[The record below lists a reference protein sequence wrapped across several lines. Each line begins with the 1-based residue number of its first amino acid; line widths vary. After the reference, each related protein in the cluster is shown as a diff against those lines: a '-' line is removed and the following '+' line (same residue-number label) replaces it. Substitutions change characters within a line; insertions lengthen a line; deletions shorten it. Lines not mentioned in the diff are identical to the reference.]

1 MSFNTALSGIRA
13 ANADLSVTGNNIAN
27 AGTIG
32 FKSSRAEFAD
42 VYSASILGTAGNT
55 PGSGVSLEMIRQN
68 FDNGNRKITER
79 DLDMAVNGAGFFVM
93 NKDGDQLFTRAGSFS
108 LDKEGYVISS
118 PGTYLQGFSAN
129 AAGNIGGIL
138 GNLRIDVTTQAPRQT
153 TLVTAAYNL
162 NSNAPILETV
172 GTQFTTNSG
181 AIGLA
186 LDGLLEAQT
195 TALDGGNIAAGSYT
209 FSPTNSLSFDLVYN
223 GPSTAGLSQ
232 SVTITLDS
240 GFASDAQSLANL
252 INSEIY
258 SSPTPL
264 NVEVVVDGDQLVF
277 RDLSEGVVSTIAV
290 DSVADNGSPA
300 AVLAAINVAAGNT
313 SVAGVPAVTNG
324 YGSQTLE
331 IRRPDGATF
340 TYTSAPGSS
349 AAKTA
354 SELNA
359 IAGISASARTTAVI
373 RGGDGDNGQPR
384 FVNDAT
390 HGLTLNNQVLLSTN
404 LADLANEINALS
416 TSALPGITATYNETT
431 GNLDIVSAVGTDLR
445 FSFDQDLANPG
456 SLQVIGRSGTAV
468 APQPTPPLTVDDGY
482 PFSLTDAVV
491 VGGSI
496 DVLMDEGFSIVSSSA
511 GAGGIFAPFS
521 PASFTPVPINSFDP
535 TNQDTY
541 NHATSLPIYD
551 SLGNPHVMSQY
562 FVKQPY
568 DPADASTSPNHWVM
582 YVQIDGENVGDPDPT
597 LPPPANSVPGMASF
611 NLHFGPD
618 GTMNQAISDKMLVSN
633 WRPRNEDGELIGAL
647 GPLNVLQGGTLPVVE
662 PATSSNFEIDL
673 SGTTQFGNVFAVEDR
688 DQNGYST
695 GRLSGLDVG
704 ADGII
709 FARFTNGEAQVL
721 GQVALANFNNVDALK
736 PVGNTMWAQTF
747 ETGEAIIG
755 APGSASLG
763 AVSAGTL
770 EESNVD
776 LSEQLVNLIIAQ
788 RNFQANAKTIETAN
802 ATTQTIINLR

>member
-42 VYSASILGTAGNT
+42 VYSSSILGSGGYTA
-55 PGSGVSLEMIRQN
+55 GSGVSLEMIRQN

-108 LDKEGYVISS
+108 LDKDGYVISS

-138 GNLRIDVTTQAPRQT
+138 GNLRIDVTTQTPRQT
-153 TLVTAAYNL
+153 TLVTASYNL
-162 NSNAPILETV
+162 NSNAQVLETV

-195 TALDGGNIAAGSYT
+195 TELAGGNVPAGSYT
-209 FSPTNSLSFDLVYN
+209 FSPTNSLSFDLIYN
-223 GPSTAGLSQ
+223 GPSTAGLDQ
-232 SVTITLDS
+232 SITITLDS

-290 DSVADNGSPA
+290 DAVADNSAPA
-300 AVLAAINVAAGNT
+300 AVLAAINAAAGNT
-313 SVAGVPAVTNG
+313 SVQGVPAVTNG

-340 TYTSAPGSS
+340 TYTSAPGAS
-349 AAKTA
+349 AAQTA

-359 IAGISASARTTAVI
+359 IAGISASARTSAVI
-373 RGGDGDNGQPR
+373 RGGLGDNGQPR

-404 LADLANEINALS
+404 LADLANEINSLS

-431 GNLDIVSAVGTDLR
+431 GNLEIVSAVGTDLR

-456 SLQVIGRSGTAV
+456 NLQVIGRSGTGV
-468 APQPTPPLTVDDGY
+468 APQPTAPLTIDDGY

-496 DVLMDEGFSIVSSSA
+496 NVLMDEGYSIVSSST
-511 GAGGIFAPFS
+511 GPGSIFAPFS
-521 PASFTPVPINSFDP
+521 PASFTPVPINAFDP

-551 SLGNPHVMSQY
+551 SLGNPHVMTQF

-597 LPPPANSVPGMASF
+597 LPPPANSVATMASF
-611 NLHFGPD
+611 NLHFAPD
-618 GTMNQAISDKMLVSN
+618 GTLNEAISDKMLVSN
-633 WRPRNEDGELIGAL
+633 WRPRNEDGEIIGAL

-662 PATSSNFEIDL
+662 PPTSSNFEIDL

-736 PVGNTMWAQTF
+736 PVGGTMWAQTF

-763 AVSAGTL
+763 AVSSGTL